1 MTTGISSNDRGS
13 GRPSPASALA
23 TLLGVYTA
31 LYLAVVGAIHF
42 ATSPDAAAAVAPDV
56 TSVYVAATTLR
67 VEPSPSAGGVPA
79 TQLLEPDAADTDN
92 SRECTE
98 GIDTSCIYN

>member
-1 MTTGISSNDRGS
+1 MGTNFSSIDRGS
-13 GRPSPASALA
+13 ERPSPVSSIA
-23 TLLGVYTA
+23 TLLGAYTA

-42 ATSPDAAAAVAPDV
+42 ATSPDAAAAVAQDV
-56 TSVYVAATTLR
+56 TNAHIAVATLP
-67 VEPSPSAGGVPA
+67 VEPFAGAGGVPA
-79 TQLLEPDAADTDN
+79 TQLLEPDAAESDN